1 VTNPSHL
8 HLRYWPDLALASPA
22 VPVVRFDKQLHDL
35 LRQMNRVM
43 EEHAGVGLAANQV
56 GVALRL
62 FVYQLPGE
70 RPTAV
75 VNPVILCSVKQEIS
89 MEGCLSV
96 PGSHWPLGR
105 AAELEYRAQSVDG
118 TPRTGSA
125 TGLLAHIF
133 QHEVDHLDG
142 KVLLHKPRCPLPPRA
157 CVG

>member
-1 VTNPSHL
+1 
-8 HLRYWPDLALASPA
+8 
-22 VPVVRFDKQLHDL
+22 
-35 LRQMNRVM
+35 
-43 EEHAGVGLAANQV
+43 
-56 GVALRL
+56 
-62 FVYQLPGE
+62 
-70 RPTAV
+70 
-75 VNPVILCSVKQEIS
+75 

-142 KVLLHKPRCPLPPRA
+142 KVLLHKLDAAQKKEALAALSRPARA
-157 CVG
+157 